1 MLLFSSRLE
10 DDMLLSVRIPHHEV
24 EVALL
29 NLRVESID
37 SLVGC
42 DISEQKGVR
51 ANSDDGTVF
60 LV

>member
-1 MLLFSSRLE
+1 
-10 DDMLLSVRIPHHEV
+10 MLLSVRIPHHEV